1 MSRNIYKD
9 CNDNRKAIKELK
21 EALASLKETIKV
33 LEEVV
38 NGKIMEVEAEVEAIE
53 DCQFDIIDRLEKLE
67 IDKGVIRERR
77 KK

>member
-21 EALASLKETIKV
+21 EEVAKLTEKLKI
-33 LEEVV
+33 LE
-38 NGKIMEVEAEVEAIE
+38 
-53 DCQFDIIDRLEKLE
+53 DTFDSNIIDINIKIDNIIEFDSDLLERIENLE
-67 IDKGVIRERR
+67 IDKGIIRERR

>member
-21 EALASLKETIKV
+21 EALASIKETMKA
-33 LEEVV
+33 LEEVI
-38 NGKIMEVEAEVEAIE
+38 NGKIMELEAEVEAIE
-53 DCQFDIIDRLEKLE
+53 DCQFDIIDRLETIE
-67 IDKGVIRERR
+67 MDKNVIRKRN